1 MSAVREKIGALAEL
15 LVPISSL
22 LLGFWVII
30 TVVSID
36 HGWAAELGSVGDGGD
51 VSGEWV
57 TRGTLFTPPL
67 APMIAQAVLTALALV
82 RRRGWR
88 LVAGAGL
95 ALLGALYLVGGLGE
109 PLDPVASDP
118 DVVVYAL
125 LRITGLLGALALIAA
140 GVATVL
146 AALRGS

>member
-1 MSAVREKIGALAEL
+1 M
-15 LVPISSL
+15 
-22 LLGFWVII
+22 II

-95 ALLGALYLVGGLGE
+95 ACSGPSTSSEV
-109 PLDPVASDP
+109 
-118 DVVVYAL
+118 
-125 LRITGLLGALALIAA
+125 
-140 GVATVL
+140 
-146 AALRGS
+146 